1 MTGIG
6 ANAVRGG
13 PRPVVA
19 LLLAVLFLVFGTN
32 LQGILLPMLGHARG
46 SSMIAIGLFSA
57 GWSGGF
63 VLACLCIGQVLGRLG
78 HARAFIALA
87 LLSATA
93 AAFLFALPTDRAWIG
108 LRVVTGFCYGGLSAI
123 VEGWLVEQAGAGIAF
138 AGYMIVN
145 LLASLG
151 GTLSLNVIPA
161 TGPAPFAVAVAATA
175 LAVVPIAIGGVPR
188 PPAFPSFRPRPE
200 LLIRRCP
207 VGAFGCVGVGII
219 TGALGGL
226 GPLFGMMSG
235 LTMHDTT
242 LMLAANSVG
251 GALAYLPLAALAE
264 RIDRRV
270 LLGGVILLGLLICT
284 PIILLANLSPPVL
297 ILLLGAFGFA
307 QYPLYGLCVGIV
319 NRAFPERPSSHI
331 AGELVLLFGLGT
343 IAGPL
348 AGSQFLALGTR
359 QLFAFIAVVLAAM
372 LALNAMAGRR
382 SPVPDL
388 DLQRA
393 DLAR

>member
-1 MTGIG
+1 MSG
-6 ANAVRGG
+6 NAARGG
-13 PRPVVA
+13 LRPVAA

-57 GWSGGF
+57 GWSAGF
-63 VLACLCIGQVLGRLG
+63 VLACLCIGQVLARLG
-78 HARAFIALA
+78 YAGAFIALA
-87 LLSATA
+87 LLSAA
-93 AAFLFALPTDRAWIG
+93 AAALLFALPTDRAWIA

-123 VEGWLVEQAGAGIAF
+123 VEGWLVERAGAGIAF

-151 GTLSLNVIPA
+151 GTLSLNFIRA

-175 LAVVPIAIGGVPR
+175 LAIVPIALGGIPS
-188 PPAFPSFRPRPE
+188 PPAPPPFRPR
-200 LLIRRCP
+200 LGSLIRGSP
-207 VGAFGCVGVGII
+207 VGALGCVGVGII
-219 TGALGGL
+219 TGAIGGL
-226 GPLFGMMSG
+226 GPVFGMMSG

-264 RIDRRV
+264 RLDRRV
-270 LLGGVILLGLLICT
+270 LLSGVILLGLLLCAPIVLLT
-284 PIILLANLSPPVL
+284 PSPPLL
-297 ILLLGAFGFA
+297 ILLLGAFGFV

-319 NRAFPERPSSHI
+319 NRACPERPSSHV

-348 AGSQFLALGTR
+348 AGSQFLQLGTKL
-359 QLFAFIAVVLAAM
+359 LFTFIAMVLASM
-372 LALNAMAGRR
+372 LALNSMGSQR
-382 SPVPDL
+382 SPAPT
-388 DLQRA
+388 
-393 DLAR
+393 LAI